1 MKANKIHRPFS
12 SKRLKNQILNV
23 VKNPFN
29 IIVAIS
35 LVILFC
41 LIVIPLLQMVASTFT
56 VAKGELRRIKGAE
69 VGDFTLYYWKY
80 LLTGQMASATLWG
93 PLKNSIVCGVFTV
106 LVSVP
111 VGSIL
116 GWLVAR
122 TDIPGRKLIGMLV
135 VIPYMIPSWCKS
147 LSWLAVFRN
156 STSGSLGFLEGL
168 GIPIP
173 DWLAYGPVAIVLCMS
188 LHYYAFSYIHVQSAL
203 RSINSEL
210 EEMGEICGA
219 KQPQILRSITIPL
232 VLPSVLSAVV
242 MTLSKSIG
250 TYGVAANLGNRIGYF
265 TLATKMKNFING
277 SPQNVGYAMSII
289 LIILAALIIF
299 ANQKMIGVRKSY
311 ATIGGKG
318 GRSTLMRLGKAK
330 YPLMAFIVIFLF
342 FAMVMPMFVLIMET
356 FQKSTGGGYGIENL
370 TLYNW
375 IGSNPDLA
383 PYYTSYKGIFFNDD
397 FGKAVGNTIL
407 LTVIA
412 STITALCGQFLGYIS
427 TRGRGKWYGS
437 LTEQL
442 VFIPYLMSG
451 VAFSG
456 MYVSMFS
463 KPHLG
468 GLIPTLY
475 GTFALI
481 VLTSVVKHFPFASR
495 SGTANMMQIAVE
507 LEEAA
512 EINGAGFG
520 KKMSRIV
527 LPLAKNGFISGFM
540 LTFIS
545 IAKELDLIIIMM
557 DNRTTTMSYLAFTYS
572 QEGLNQMADAI
583 SVCVLL
589 FILVCYI
596 IANRF
601 GADIGKSW

>member
-1 MKANKIHRPFS
+1 MKSKRERRPFN
-12 SKRLKNQILNV
+12 KTRLKNQILNV

-29 IIVAIS
+29 MIVAIS

-41 LIVIPLLQMVASTFT
+41 LIVIPLLQMIASTFT
-56 VAKGELRRIKGAE
+56 LAKAEAKRYGGE
-69 VGDFTLYYWKY
+69 VGDFTLYYWRYVLVGK
-80 LLTGQMASATLWG
+80 LSGATLWG
-93 PLKNSIVCGVFTV
+93 PLKNSLVCGFFTV

-111 VGSIL
+111 LGSVL
-116 GWLVAR
+116 GWLVVR
-122 TDIPGRKLIGMLV
+122 SDLPGKKLIGMLV
-135 VIPYMIPSWCKS
+135 VIPYMIPSWCKA
-147 LSWLAVFRN
+147 LAWLAVFRN
-156 STSGSLGFLEGL
+156 KTSGSLGFLAGL

-188 LHYYAFSYIHVQSAL
+188 LHYYAFSYIHVSSAL

-219 KQPQILRSITIPL
+219 NKVQILKSITIPL
-232 VLPSVLSAVV
+232 VLPSVLSALV

-250 TYGVAANLGNRIGYF
+250 TYGVAANLGSRIGYF
-265 TLATKMKNFING
+265 TLATKMKTFING
-277 SPQNVGYAMSII
+277 GPQGVGYAMSIV
-289 LIILAALIIF
+289 LISLAALIIF
-299 ANQKMIGVRKSY
+299 SNQKIIGVRKSY

-318 GRSTLMRLGKAK
+318 GRSNEMHLGKAK
-330 YPLMAFIVIFLF
+330 APLMVFLVIFLF
-342 FAMVMPMFVLIMET
+342 FAMVAPMFVLVMET
-356 FQKSTGGGYGIENL
+356 FQVNTGNGYGLDNL

-375 IGSNPDLA
+375 IGRDGEIEKYINYP
-383 PYYTSYKGIFFNDD
+383 GIFRNPE
-397 FGKAVGNTIL
+397 FGKAVWNTIR
-407 LTVIA
+407 LTFLGSI
-412 STITALCGQFLGYIS
+412 ITALCGQFLGYIS

-437 LTEQL
+437 ATEQL
-442 VFIPYLMSG
+442 VFVPYLMSG
-451 VAFSG
+451 VAFSS
-456 MYVSMFS
+456 MYVAMFN

-468 GLIPTLY
+468 GLLPSLY
-475 GTFALI
+475 GTFTLI

-512 EINGAGFG
+512 DINGANFWQRMG
-520 KKMSRIV
+520 KIV

-557 DNRTTTMSYLAFTYS
+557 DKHTQTMSYLAFTYS
-572 QEGLNQMADAI
+572 QEGYNQMADAI

-601 GADIGKSW
+601 GADIGKAW

>member
-1 MKANKIHRPFS
+1 MKSKRERRPFN
-12 SKRLKNQILNV
+12 KTRLKNQILNV

-29 IIVAIS
+29 MIVAIS

-41 LIVIPLLQMVASTFT
+41 LIVIPLLQMIASTFT
-56 VAKGELRRIKGAE
+56 LAKAE
-69 VGDFTLYYWKY
+69 AKRYGGQVGDFTLYYWKY
-80 LLTGQMASATLWG
+80 ILVGKLAGATLWG
-93 PLKNSIVCGVFTV
+93 PLKNSLVCGFFTV

-111 VGSIL
+111 LGSVL
-116 GWLVAR
+116 GWLVVR
-122 TDIPGRKLIGMLV
+122 SDLPGKKLIGMLV
-135 VIPYMIPSWCKS
+135 VIPYMIPSWCKA
-147 LSWLAVFRN
+147 LAWLAVFRN
-156 STSGSLGFLEGL
+156 KTSGSLGFLAGL

-188 LHYYAFSYIHVQSAL
+188 LHYYAFSYIHVSSAL

-219 KQPQILRSITIPL
+219 SKVQILKSITIPL
-232 VLPSVLSAVV
+232 VLPSVLSALV

-250 TYGVAANLGNRIGYF
+250 TYGVAANLGSRIGYF
-265 TLATKMKNFING
+265 TLATKMKTFINDG
-277 SPQNVGYAMSII
+277 PQGVGYAMSLV
-289 LIILAALIIF
+289 LISLAALIIF
-299 ANQKMIGVRKSY
+299 SNQKIIGVRKSY

-318 GRSTLMRLGKAK
+318 GRSNEMHLGKAK
-330 YPLMAFIVIFLF
+330 APLMVFLVFFLF
-342 FAMVMPMFVLIMET
+342 FAMVAPMFVLVMET
-356 FQKSTGGGYGIENL
+356 FQINTGNGYGLDNL

-375 IGSNPDLA
+375 IGRDGEIEKYINYP
-383 PYYTSYKGIFFNDD
+383 GIFRNPE
-397 FGKAVGNTIL
+397 FGKAVWNTIR
-407 LTVIA
+407 LTFIG
-412 STITALCGQFLGYIS
+412 SILTALCGQFLGYIS

-437 LTEQL
+437 ATEQL
-442 VFIPYLMSG
+442 VFVPYLMSG
-451 VAFSG
+451 VAFSS
-456 MYVSMFS
+456 MYVAMFN

-468 GLIPTLY
+468 GLIPSLY
-475 GTFALI
+475 GTFTLI

-512 EINGAGFG
+512 DINGASFWQRMG
-520 KKMSRIV
+520 KIV

-557 DNRTTTMSYLAFTYS
+557 DKHTQTMSYLAFTYS
-572 QEGLNQMADAI
+572 QEGYNQMADAI

-596 IANRF
+596 IANHF
-601 GADIGKSW
+601 GADIGKAW

>member
-1 MKANKIHRPFS
+1 MKRKIERHPFNRI
-12 SKRLKNQILNV
+12 RLKNQVLNV

-29 IIVAIS
+29 MIVAIS

-41 LIVIPLLQMVASTFT
+41 LIVIPLLQMIASTFT
-56 VAKGELRRIKGAE
+56 TAKAEIKRIGGE

-80 LLTGQMASATLWG
+80 LLVGKLSGATLWG
-93 PLKNSIVCGVFTV
+93 PLKNSLVVGVFTV
-106 LVSVP
+106 LVAVPLGSV
-111 VGSIL
+111 L
-116 GWLVAR
+116 GWLMVR
-122 TDIPGRKLIGMLV
+122 SDIPGKKLLGMLV
-135 VIPYMIPSWCKS
+135 VIPYMIPSWCKA

-156 STSGSLGFLEGL
+156 KTSGSLGFLAGL

-188 LHYYAFSYIHVQSAL
+188 LHYYAFSYIHVSSAL

-219 KQPQILRSITIPL
+219 NKVQILRSITLPL
-232 VLPSVLSAVV
+232 VLPSILSAVV

-250 TYGVAANLGNRIGYF
+250 TYGVAANLGSRIGYF
-265 TLATKMKNFING
+265 TLATKMKTFING
-277 SPQNVGYAMSII
+277 GPQGVGFAMSLV
-289 LIILAALIIF
+289 LISLAALIIF
-299 ANQKMIGVRKSY
+299 SNQKIIGVRKSY

-318 GRSTLMRLGKAK
+318 GRSNEMHLGNAK
-330 YPLMAFIVIFLF
+330 VPLMIFLVLF
-342 FAMVMPMFVLIMET
+342 LFLAMVAPMFVLVMET
-356 FQKSTGGGYGIENL
+356 FQVTTGNGYGLDNL

-375 IGSNPDLA
+375 IGTVDEA
-383 PYYTSYKGIFFNDD
+383 QKYTNYSGIFRNPEFL
-397 FGKAVGNTIL
+397 KAVYNTIR
-407 LTVIA
+407 LTFIG
-412 STITALCGQFLGYIS
+412 SIITAFCGQFLGYIS

-437 LTEQL
+437 ATEQL
-442 VFIPYLMSG
+442 VFVPYLMSG
-451 VAFSG
+451 VAFSS
-456 MYVSMFS
+456 MYVAMFS

-512 EINGAGFG
+512 DINGANFWQRMG
-520 KKMSRIV
+520 KIV
-527 LPLAKNGFISGFM
+527 LPLAKNGFVSGFM

-557 DNRTTTMSYLAFTYS
+557 DKHTQTMSYLAFTYS
-572 QEGLNQMADAI
+572 QEGYNQMADAI

-596 IANRF
+596 IANKF
-601 GADIGKSW
+601 GADIGKAW

>member
-1 MKANKIHRPFS
+1 MKRKKVKRPFNGT
-12 SKRLKNQILNV
+12 RLKNQVLNV

-29 IIVAIS
+29 MIVAVS
-35 LVILFC
+35 MVVLFC
-41 LIVIPLLQMVASTFT
+41 LIVIPLLQMIASTFT
-56 VAKGELRRIKGAE
+56 AAKGEIKRIGGN

-80 LLTGQMASATLWG
+80 LLVGKLSGATLWG
-93 PLKNSIVCGVFTV
+93 PLKNSLVVGLFTV

-111 VGSIL
+111 LGSVL
-116 GWLVAR
+116 GWLVVR
-122 TDIPGRKLIGMLV
+122 SDLPGKKLIGMLV
-135 VIPYMIPSWCKS
+135 VIPYMIPSWCKA
-147 LSWLAVFRN
+147 LAWLAVFRN
-156 STSGSLGFLEGL
+156 KTSGSLGFLAGL

-188 LHYYAFSYIHVQSAL
+188 LHYYAFSYIHVSSAL

-219 KQPQILRSITIPL
+219 NKVQILKSITLPL
-232 VLPSVLSAVV
+232 VLPSILSAVV
-242 MTLSKSIG
+242 MTLSKAIG
-250 TYGVAANLGNRIGYF
+250 TYGVAANLGSRIGYF
-265 TLATKMKNFING
+265 TLATKMKTFING
-277 SPQNVGYAMSII
+277 GPQGVGFAMSLV
-289 LIILAALIIF
+289 LISLAALIIF
-299 ANQKMIGVRKSY
+299 SNQKLIGVRKSY

-318 GRSTLMRLGKAK
+318 GRSNEMHLGKAK
-330 YPLMAFIVIFLF
+330 APLMAFLVVFLF
-342 FAMVMPMFVLIMET
+342 FAMVAPMFVLVMET
-356 FQKSTGGGYGIENL
+356 FQVTTGNGYGLSNL

-375 IGSNPDLA
+375 IGAVEEADRYINYP
-383 PYYTSYKGIFFNDD
+383 GIFRNPE
-397 FGKAVGNTIL
+397 FGKAVWNTIR
-407 LTVIA
+407 LTFIG
-412 STITALCGQFLGYIS
+412 SIITALCGQFLGYIS

-437 LTEQL
+437 TTEQL

-451 VAFSG
+451 IAFSS
-456 MYVSMFS
+456 MYVAMFS
-463 KPHLG
+463 QPRLG
-468 GLIPTLY
+468 GLIPSLY
-475 GTFALI
+475 GTFTLI

-512 EINGAGFG
+512 DINGANFWQRMG
-520 KKMSRIV
+520 KIV

-557 DNRTTTMSYLAFTYS
+557 DKHTQTMSYLAFTYS
-572 QEGLNQMADAI
+572 QEGYNQMADAI

-596 IANRF
+596 TANRF
-601 GADIGKSW
+601 GADIGKAW

>member
-1 MKANKIHRPFS
+1 MKRKRERRPFN
-12 SKRLKNQILNV
+12 KTRLKNQILNV

-29 IIVAIS
+29 MIVAIS

-41 LIVIPLLQMVASTFT
+41 LIVIPLLQMIASTFT
-56 VAKGELRRIKGAE
+56 VAKSEAKRIGDP
-69 VGDFTLYYWKY
+69 VGSFTLYYWKY
-80 LLTGQMASATLWG
+80 LMVGKLSGANLWG
-93 PLKNSIVCGVFTV
+93 PLKNSLVVGIFTV
-106 LVSVP
+106 IVSVP
-111 VGSIL
+111 LGSVL
-116 GWLVAR
+116 GWLMVR
-122 TDIPGRKLIGMLV
+122 SDIPGKKLLGMLV
-135 VIPYMIPSWCKS
+135 VIPYMIPSWCKA

-156 STSGSLGFLEGL
+156 KTSGSLGFLAGL

-188 LHYYAFSYIHVQSAL
+188 LHYYAFSYIHVSSAL

-219 KQPQILRSITIPL
+219 NKVQILKSITLPL
-232 VLPSVLSAVV
+232 VLPSILSAVV
-242 MTLSKSIG
+242 MTLSKAIG
-250 TYGVAANLGNRIGYF
+250 TYGVAANLGSRIGYF
-265 TLATKMKNFING
+265 TLATKMKTFING
-277 SPQNVGYAMSII
+277 APQAAGYAMSLV
-289 LIILAALIIF
+289 LIGLAALIIF
-299 ANQKMIGVRKSY
+299 SNQRIIGVRKSY

-318 GRSTLMRLGKAK
+318 GRSNEMHLGKAK
-330 YPLMAFIVIFLF
+330 VPLMVFLVAFLF
-342 FAMVMPMFVLIMET
+342 FAMVAPMFVLVMET
-356 FQKSTGGGYGIENL
+356 FQVTTGNGYGLSNL

-375 IGSNPDLA
+375 IGTVDEA
-383 PYYTSYKGIFFNDD
+383 QVYTNYPGIFQNKE
-397 FGKAVGNTIL
+397 FGGAVWNTIR
-407 LTVIA
+407 LTFIG
-412 STITALCGQFLGYIS
+412 SIITAFCGQFLGYIS

-437 LTEQL
+437 ATEQL
-442 VFIPYLMSG
+442 VFVPYLMSG
-451 VAFSG
+451 VAFSS
-456 MYVSMFS
+456 MYVAMFS
-463 KPHLG
+463 QPRLG
-468 GLIPTLY
+468 GLIPSLY
-475 GTFALI
+475 GTFTLI

-512 EINGAGFG
+512 DINGANFWQRMG
-520 KKMSRIV
+520 KIV

-557 DNRTTTMSYLAFTYS
+557 DKHTQTMSYLAFTYS
-572 QEGLNQMADAI
+572 QEGYNQMADAI

-601 GADIGKSW
+601 GADIGKAW